1 MKFSADRSR
10 PATPHGPT
18 SSQAGL
24 LEASLTA
31 RGRWRC
37 GGHCAASDAS
47 ESVARRR
54 FRPPGR
60 SAGVETRAPVRAP
73 AETWWCP
80 ALGDKGSM
88 EPDVGAPLPRT
99 TLAGRFPHPSD
110 LVRAIL
116 DWLERRSLLSRSAR
130 QARPRGDDRCPPV
143 SAAEPVA
150 PRAEGEG
157 ARHRSAGRAPRQSAL
172 LGRAR
177 SSARRAPRHDAHGRS
192 VGRGGARVGTRVV
205 DPPPFSPP
213 RPGRVLRSFPSVVP
227 HDALGFS
234 CEPVNPNDKECA

>member
-31 RGRWRC
+31 RVRGVAEGTERPRTPRRASRGDDSGRLDEVQVWRRVLPY
-37 GGHCAASDAS
+37 
-47 ESVARRR
+47 ERRR
-54 FRPPGR
+54 KPGGALRWATRGAWNRMWVRPSP
-60 SAGVETRAPVRAP
+60 
-73 AETWWCP
+73 
-80 ALGDKGSM
+80 
-88 EPDVGAPLPRT
+88 
-99 TLAGRFPHPSD
+99 
-110 LVRAIL
+110 
-116 DWLERRSLLSRSAR
+116 ERRSRGDSPTRATSFELYWIGWSVVRCFLAAPGRRDLAATTDALLSPRRSPSLPAQRGRGRATAR
-130 QARPRGDDRCPPV
+130 QG
-143 SAAEPVA
+143 
-150 PRAEGEG
+150 
-157 ARHRSAGRAPRQSAL
+157 AL

-177 SSARRAPRHDAHGRS
+177 SSGRRAPRHDAHGRS